1 MAKNKLSL
9 VRETILPLS
18 SDELS
23 QVAGGGITDA
33 IRSNQSGIT
42 GTLQSQTCFP
52 QPRPTSGLTSQ
63 LTSGISRGV
72 SEGISRQVSGASNA
86 F

>member
-1 MAKNKLSL
+1 MKNNKLSL

-18 SDELS
+18 SDDLS

-33 IRSNQSGIT
+33 LRSK
-42 GTLQSQTCFP
+42 P
-52 QPRPTSGLTSQ
+52 QGSIAGMTDHIKSCGPLPRPTATI
-63 LTSGISRGV
+63 TSGPISGV
-72 SEGISRQVSGASNA
+72 SRQVSGASNA